1 MKQIL
6 VMKYPPLAHCVAAT
20 LLGLASLVPVAVA
33 NDAIVK
39 NTGGVTYVSGGVG
52 EESIG
57 QLSALSKDFNLK
69 LVFAL
74 KSGDY
79 LSGVGVAIANA
90 SGKTLLNTTSDGPW
104 FLTKLPTGNYQIV
117 ATFAGTAV
125 TRQVSVG
132 ATNLTVADMRWASE

>member
-6 VMKYPPLAHCVAAT
+6 GMKYQPLAHCVAAT
-20 LLGLASLVPVAVA
+20 LLGLASLAPVATA
-33 NDAIVK
+33 NDAIVRT
-39 NTGGVTYVSGGVG
+39 TGGVTYVSGGVG

-79 LSGVGVAIANA
+79 LSGVGVAIADA
-90 SGKTLLNTTSDGPW
+90 SGKTLLNATSDGPW
-104 FLTKLPTGNYQIV
+104 FLTKLPSGNYKIV
-117 ATFAGTAV
+117 ATFAGTSV
-125 TRQVSVG
+125 TRQAAVS
-132 ATNLTVADMRWASE
+132 AANLSVIDMRWSSE

>member
-1 MKQIL
+1 MKRPPSLKYKLL
-6 VMKYPPLAHCVAAT
+6 VCSMAT
-20 LLGLASLVPVAVA
+20 ALLGLSLLAPAAGA
-33 NDAIVK
+33 NDAIVQTAG
-39 NTGGVTYVSGGVG
+39 NVTYVSGGVG
-52 EESIG
+52 AESIS
-57 QLSALSKDFNLK
+57 QLTAQSRDFNLK

-74 KSGDY
+74 QSGDY
-79 LSGVGVAIANA
+79 LSGVGVAIADA
-90 SGKTLLNTTSDGPW
+90 SGKTLLNATSDGPW